1 MGKFLDEAIEKQV
14 REIFASMAHPVAVLF
29 FSGTENCEYCEETQ
43 QLLEEVTALSEKLEL
58 HVFDIEKDAQTAKE
72 LGIDKTPGF
81 VLAGKEDGKLI
92 DYGIRFFGVPAGGEF
107 TTLIRDL
114 LMVSSRD
121 SGLSEKTR
129 EFLKKLDKPVHLQVF
144 ITPT

>member
-1 MGKFLDEAIEKQV
+1 MGKFLDEAIEKPV

-58 HVFDIEKDAQTAKE
+58 HVFDIEQDAQTAKE